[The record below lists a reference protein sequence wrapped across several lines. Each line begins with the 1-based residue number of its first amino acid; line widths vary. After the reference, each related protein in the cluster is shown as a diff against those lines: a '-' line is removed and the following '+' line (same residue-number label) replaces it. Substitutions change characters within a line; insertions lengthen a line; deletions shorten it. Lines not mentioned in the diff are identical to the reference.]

1 MSTIIIFILVIVVL
15 VVAHELGH
23 FLTAKAF
30 GVKVEEFG
38 IGYPPRAKRLFHW
51 KGTLFTLNWLPF
63 GGFVKIFGEESSSTD
78 DPTSFARQKMWKRL
92 LIIAAGVIANMVLA
106 MVLYAISFS
115 YGFLGTPE
123 EFPKAELL
131 TPPMVMVTSLVPG
144 GPAEEAGMQPGDSIV
159 SIETGKT
166 RLEPHTTGDLTAF
179 IREHSK
185 KELSLVLRTPDGV
198 ERTVVAT
205 PREGV
210 TNSGAGLGIT
220 ILEAARLKLSFMRS
234 LGVSVGYTLGQFKD
248 IIVSI
253 GMILGGLFS
262 GGSSVAG
269 EVSGPIGI
277 AQFAGQ
283 AFAIG
288 AGAFLSFMALISIYL
303 AVINLL
309 PFPALDGG
317 RLILELFA
325 SSDGRSRIPAR
336 VVAAINQVGFILLIL
351 IMLYVTYRDI
361 AKLVA

>member
-1 MSTIIIFILVIVVL
+1 M
-15 VVAHELGH
+15 
-23 FLTAKAF
+23 
-30 GVKVEEFG
+30 
-38 IGYPPRAKRLFHW
+38 
-51 KGTLFTLNWLPF
+51 
-63 GGFVKIFGEESSSTD
+63 
-78 DPTSFARQKMWKRL
+78 
-92 LIIAAGVIANMVLA
+92 
-106 MVLYAISFS
+106 
-115 YGFLGTPE
+115 
-123 EFPKAELL
+123 
-131 TPPMVMVTSLVPG
+131 
-144 GPAEEAGMQPGDSIV
+144 
-159 SIETGKT
+159 
-166 RLEPHTTGDLTAF
+166 
-179 IREHSK
+179 
-185 KELSLVLRTPDGV
+185 
-198 ERTVVAT
+198 
-205 PREGV
+205 
-210 TNSGAGLGIT
+210 
-220 ILEAARLKLSFMRS
+220 
-234 LGVSVGYTLGQFKD
+234 GYTLGQFKD

-288 AGAFLSFMALISIYL
+288 AGAFLSFMALISINL

-336 VVAAINQVGFILLIL
+336 VVAAINQIGFILLIL